1 MENMTLRERVEYMT
15 NLKIEDST
23 NLDRMVVG
31 GVVHEDYETGRVCV
45 RRDLRSELR
54 AKLLRENV
62 SQASFA
68 RALGIHKAAVNNYL
82 GGLRALP
89 YDIIEEILWYLD
101 GDMKITE

>member
-1 MENMTLRERVEYMT
+1 MTLRERVEYMT
-15 NLKIEDST
+15 NLGIEDSN

-31 GVVHEDYETGRVCV
+31 GTVYENHETGRVSV
-45 RRDLRSELR
+45 RRDLRTELR
-54 AKLLRENV
+54 NKLARENV
-62 SQASFA
+62 TQASFA

-82 GGLRALP
+82 NGLRALP